1 MKKSIKNLKRIA
13 ITTLAFGSVLACTTP
28 QICRNFSS
36 PTANCSKQPTT
47 HSCNLQNIESLNSM
61 SLIDISPKYFTLNGT
76 PNSKKDIIT
85 SGSYLSTFQ
94 NSTAK
99 KVFANSTNQSISPK
113 ILNSAIGNSTENNSL
128 DTENSLNNF
137 SSSNYP
143 SGNFTATSLSADN
156 YSRIFNGSDLKMSV
170 STEKLPKANFT
181 ATQTAITYLKSP
193 QLVATDGE
201 TLFVYDSFTEGLT
214 GFSTNSTSP
223 IPTAETTEKKNILS
237 LQFSGTFLY
246 CLATNPETH
255 KNEIYRIKNTN
266 GTLVYT
272 KVQTQMENATLF
284 AVETQTS
291 ATTEES
297 SSTNQEVLY
306 LLNDNKILNVE
317 TIEESGQTLS
327 SSGSTYDFNQYAR
340 NNTTANELIVENADH
355 THITSL
361 YASNGSL
368 FLSYYELIDENSK
381 ASTCTVQLTKNAS
394 GYYKA
399 VTNTDGST
407 TYFSSEQEAVN
418 GSNFA
423 PNKAI
428 TSVISTNQSLYLLQS
443 NGVLQKNESGSTRL
457 INLKNLITRTFPNR
471 FTSITLSS
479 MAKIGDA
486 LYFTDPNA
494 QVIYKL
500 TSTGLRDTI
509 QIFMENSTPEPSLET
524 TSAHQ
529 FIRVTKSA
537 ELYATPFSIT
547 PQFTIPSGTNLVILA
562 KDDVAFKNYYY
573 CLYTTKTTNYYL
585 YLKDTTP
592 IEYTQKTP
600 VSTPVKVLGSSV
612 PVFALPSTIEDN
624 QNQIVE
630 RLQDNSILTQSV
642 LQTVKNSHGESFYVV
657 STPSGN
663 TGYVRY
669 TQINSSKNLIATQK
683 VKCNGRTKRETKMFL
698 TPSPDDLTSYSDEE
712 IAEFETLGIEDN
724 TRVKLL
730 EKISAGSTYTRAVY
744 QNDSGQVFYGYI
756 QTEDIKSDE
765 LTPLQII
772 GLVLV
777 AINILLLILIII
789 FRKRYTSNN
798 TPKSPTSQTSKTKN
812 AETKNPDFEKNDAK
826 NSSNEKT
833 DNKKTNA
840 KNPDFENNGS
850 KNTNYKNTYAKNTDS
865 ENINSKDSVFTN
877 TNYEN
882 TGSKYSDFQ
891 SPDFESTDSE
901 PLDS

>member
-36 PTANCSKQPTT
+36 PSANCSLQPTN

-61 SLIDISPKYFTLNGT
+61 SLIDVSPKYFAPNST
-76 PNSKKDIIT
+76 PNSKKDLIA
-85 SGSYLSTFQ
+85 SVLNSSTFQ

-99 KVFANSTNQSISPK
+99 KVFANSTNRSVSPK
-113 ILNSAIGNSTENNSL
+113 ILNSATSNSTENNSL
-128 DTENSLNNF
+128 DNENYFIGNSLNNF
-137 SSSNYP
+137 PLSNYP
-143 SGNFTATSLSADN
+143 NGNFTTTSNSADN
-156 YSRIFNGSDLKMSV
+156 HSRIFNGSDLEMSV
-170 STEKLPKANFT
+170 STEKLPNANFT

-201 TLFVYDSFTEGLT
+201 TLFVYDFFTGGLT

-223 IPTAETTEKKNILS
+223 TPTAETTEKKNILS

-246 CLATNPETH
+246 CLASNPETH

-266 GTLVYT
+266 GTLVYA

-284 AVETQTS
+284 AVETQTP

-297 SSTNQEVLY
+297 SSTSQEVLY

-340 NNTTANELIVENADH
+340 NNTTANELIVENADN

-361 YASNGSL
+361 YASNGAL
-368 FLSYYELIDENSK
+368 FLSYYELIDENSR
-381 ASTCTVQLTKNAS
+381 ASTHTVKLTKNTS
-394 GYYKA
+394 NYYKA

-418 GSNFA
+418 GSNLA

-428 TSVISTNQSLYLLQS
+428 TSVIFTNQSLYLLRS
-443 NGVLQKNESGSTRL
+443 NGVLQKNESGSTKQ
-457 INLKNLITRTFPNR
+457 INLKNLINRTYPNR

-500 TSTGLRDTI
+500 TSTEQRDTI
-509 QIFMENSTPEPSLET
+509 QIFMENSMPEPSLET

-537 ELYATPFSIT
+537 ELYATPFSIA
-547 PQFTIPSGTNLVILA
+547 PQFTVPSGTNLVILA

-600 VSTPVKVLGSSV
+600 VSTPVKVLGFSV

-642 LQTVKNSHGESFYVV
+642 LQTVKNSHGESFYIV

-724 TRVKLL
+724 TRIKLL

-756 QTEDIKSDE
+756 QTEDVKSDE

-789 FRKRYTSNN
+789 FRKRYTSKTPTTQTPEAKN
-798 TPKSPTSQTSKTKN
+798 T
-812 AETKNPDFEKNDAK
+812 EAK
-826 NSSNEKT
+826 NSDNENVYT
-833 DNKKTNA
+833 
-840 KNPDFENNGS
+840 
-850 KNTNYKNTYAKNTDS
+850 KNTDS
-865 ENINSKDSVFTN
+865 ENIDHKDSVFTN
-877 TNYEN
+877 TNSKN
-882 TGSKYSDFQ
+882 TDSKHSDFPN
-891 SPDFESTDSE
+891 PDFESTDSE
-901 PLDS
+901 PIDF